1 MTVKTTDS
9 QSAAETAFSSR
20 PYLMRVTDVAEVLGI
35 SRASVYR
42 LIESGQLAASRP
54 VLTGTKGSVRVVRD
68 SATKLMGEWL
78 EETL

>member
-9 QSAAETAFSSR
+9 QSAAEAAFSGR

-54 VLTGTKGSVRVVRD
+54 VLTGAKGSVRVVRD
-68 SATKLMGEWL
+68 SATKLMAEWL
-78 EETL
+78 KETF